1 MLTSNNQLSKDKII
15 TEKIDD
21 IIKHNIYPGAQQVYD
36 IIRKDYP
43 ELKLSD
49 VRQYLL
55 TKPEYQL
62 TWERKQTKAKMG
74 HIISYIPF
82 GICQIDIFDLSKFSY
97 DYSKYKTKKKID
109 GITTNYNHGYKYIF
123 CLIDVFSRYVDAVMM
138 KSKSIDDTT
147 HALKIILDYNK
158 INPSVIMS
166 DSDSSFLGAKFQELL
181 REHNIQLDPVVI
193 NDHRALGIIDR
204 FARTLKTRIT
214 KLFLAH
220 GDSNWVDY
228 LAPIIFN
235 YNNTPNRGILN
246 FTPQQVLTNQEA
258 QEDILQ
264 LNVEKATRNATLNE
278 DKDIKPGDKVRLFIE
293 NPMKKGTEPNYTSEV
308 YEVKNRKGK
317 KITLTNGKVILDHNV
332 LKIDDRNFIDHNL
345 ILYEGDD
352 SKTENIIEETNKQNK
367 IKKKLKQAG
376 IEQRPTHEQL
386 NEPRSRRNIERIDYK
401 KLNG

>member
-1 MLTSNNQLSKDKII
+1 M
-15 TEKIDD
+15 
-21 IIKHNIYPGAQQVYD
+21 
-36 IIRKDYP
+36 
-43 ELKLSD
+43 
-49 VRQYLL
+49 
-55 TKPEYQL
+55 
-62 TWERKQTKAKMG
+62 
-74 HIISYIPF
+74 
-82 GICQIDIFDLSKFSY
+82 
-97 DYSKYKTKKKID
+97 
-109 GITTNYNHGYKYIF
+109 
-123 CLIDVFSRYVDAVMM
+123 
-138 KSKSIDDTT
+138 
-147 HALKIILDYNK
+147 
-158 INPSVIMS
+158 
-166 DSDSSFLGAKFQELL
+166 
-181 REHNIQLDPVVI
+181 
-193 NDHRALGIIDR
+193 
-204 FARTLKTRIT
+204 KTRIT

-246 FTPQQVLTNQEA
+246 FTPQQVLTNPEA

-345 ILYEGDD
+345 ILDEGDD

-376 IEQRPTHEQL
+376 IERPTHEQL
-386 NEPRSRRNIERIDYK
+386 NEPRSRRNIERVDYK